1 MKKLYFTLV
10 GLFFLAGLQAQ
21 VNCKAVKGYAYS
33 ILTLPGTLRV
43 DENGIPLPARVNKER
58 FIYFITN
65 CKTKPTIN
73 TVLYGKT
80 IVRADVQPTAERA
93 FSATKSNDQKR
104 LFLTPGKGNYLW
116 KIYVVEKN
124 NKPIPDKNI
133 SISVTGKIGTKPFF
147 IIMKEEIELQGPET
161 Y

>member
-1 MKKLYFTLV
+1 MKKLYFTLL

-33 ILTLPGTLRV
+33 ILTLPGTIRV
-43 DENGIPLPARVNKER
+43 NEHGTPLPARVNKER

-80 IVRADVQPTAERA
+80 VVKTDVQPAAEIA

-104 LFLTPGKGNYLW
+104 ILLKAGKGNYLW
-116 KIYVVEKN
+116 KLNVVEKN
-124 NKPIPDKNI
+124 GKPIPDKNI
-133 SISVTGKIGTKPFF
+133 SITVTGKIGTKPFF
-147 IIMKEEIELQGPET
+147 IIIKEEIELQGPET